1 MAYTRQDL
9 ISLVLQ
15 NVGVLAAGQEASLED
30 RAAVDLRIDPKL
42 AELAKREIFVGL
54 NADALDPA
62 VFLHVADII
71 ASACR
76 VPFGITGNKAEVLTG
91 AAAEAEASLKLLSRQ
106 FSASAATEAFDVV
119 RHVLESLG
127 VVTIGQDPSAQD
139 RGVVTARVAPMLA
152 DLRSREIIAFAD
164 LASADAAHRRHL
176 ATILTASCAP
186 AFGVAGAALLPF
198 VEAAGGA
205 EKQLRALARQ
215 FDTGTGTSGT
225 FDLVQATLEALGVVE
240 AGQTATAKDRA
251 VVSARVEPMLADLRQ
266 REIIALPSIAA
277 ADASTQLHLAAI
289 LALAC
294 AVPFKIF
301 GESLLPFQSAAAQ
314 AEAALRVI
322 GRQFDGGVATGGTFD
337 VVQAVLE
344 NLGVVMAGYTGSA
357 NDRAVVSA
365 RLAPTL
371 GDLRLREIVNLA
383 SIEAADPGVLIHLS
397 VILTSACSQAFGKD
411 AGTRTLLAGEAAKA
425 EISLK
430 ALARQLDTGVA
441 VSGYFDP
448 IQVALEHLGI
458 VSAGQTASNAD
469 RAVVAARLQPKFMEL
484 RGRDICG
491 VTDLSQ
497 LSPELQGAFARI
509 LAADCATSFAEVP
522 PARIAMLRTD
532 VPEQEQILRFQSFVY
547 DARPPMRLERFWGGR
562 RRGGWIS

>member
-1 MAYTRQDL
+1 M
-9 ISLVLQ
+9 
-15 NVGVLAAGQEASLED
+15 VGPV
-30 RAAVDLRIDPKL
+30 
-42 AELAKREIFVGL
+42 
-54 NADALDPA
+54 
-62 VFLHVADII
+62 
-71 ASACR
+71 
-76 VPFGITGNKAEVLTG
+76 TGNKAEVLTG

-106 FSASAATEAFDVV
+106 FSATAATSAFDVV
-119 RHVLESLG
+119 RDVLEKLG

-139 RGVVTARVAPMLA
+139 RGVVSARIAPMLA
-152 DLRSREIIAFAD
+152 DLRAREVIALTDLSQAD
-164 LASADAAHRRHL
+164 PAQLRHL
-176 ATILTASCAP
+176 ANILAGICAGSFNVEPSVGGRLGDVAVAAETA
-186 AFGVAGAALLPF
+186 
-198 VEAAGGA
+198 
-205 EKQLRALARQ
+205 LRVMQRQ
-215 FDTGTGTSGT
+215 FDTGVGTSGT
-225 FDLVQATLEALGVVE
+225 FDLVQATLEALAVVE

-294 AVPFKIF
+294 AVPFKIV
-301 GESLLPFQSAAAQ
+301 GEALLPFQAAAAQ
-314 AEAALRVI
+314 AEAALRTI
-322 GRQFDGGVATGGTFD
+322 GRQFDGGVATGGAFD

-357 NDRAVVSA
+357 KDRAVVSA

-411 AGTRTLLAGEAAKA
+411 AATRTLLAGEAAKA

-441 VSGYFDP
+441 VSGLFDP

-497 LSPELQGAFARI
+497 LSTELQGAFARL

-522 PARIAMLRTD
+522 PGRIAMLRAD
-532 VPEQEQILRFQSFVY
+532 VPEQEQILRYQSFVY
-547 DARPPMRLERFWGGR
+547 DARPPMRVERFWGGR
-562 RRGGWIS
+562 RRGGGWIS